1 VTAGGP
7 QVRPRARHIEES
19 HMRVSAGF
27 FGTRANALIHVAL
40 CLGLCACSAR
50 IESSESSE
58 GDAVG
63 LSKGGGVPST
73 KAAAFYGDIAI
84 LRSTDLAW
92 TSIMNTQIKTSNQKS
107 LFINPSLECGLYTST
122 TVRSSGGR
130 KDSSNATATIQM
142 QVLVDGVAA
151 QPGVVIYC
159 SRSQT
164 LSATLGGILNSCTDT
179 DGDGTITASECDLT
193 DEEITL
199 VLDTMNASSFNF
211 GANVGVGVHDIEVQ
225 ARISTSTSAQTGS
238 AAATATIGKGSVV
251 VTEQRL

>member
-1 VTAGGP
+1 MRGWGLFST
-7 QVRPRARHIEES
+7 RAR
-19 HMRVSAGF
+19 VLFWAG
-27 FGTRANALIHVAL
+27 L
-40 CLGLCACSAR
+40 CLGLSACTSEVNSMETASGDSA
-50 IESSESSE
+50 SLKS
-58 GDAVG
+58 
-63 LSKGGGVPST
+63 GGGVPST

-84 LRSTDLAW
+84 LNSTDLSW

-130 KDSSNATATIQM
+130 KDTSTAAATIQM

-159 SRSQT
+159 SRTQT

-179 DGDGTITASECDLT
+179 NGDGTITASECDLT

-199 VLDTMNASSFNF
+199 VLDTMNAASFNF

-225 ARISTSTSAQTGS
+225 AKISTSTSVQTGS
-238 AAATATIGKGSVV
+238 AAAMATIGKGSVV